1 MDINEAI
8 KLRHSVRAYTAQPL
22 SDEEKSIL
30 HSSIADC
37 NAKGHLHLQLV
48 CNEPKAFR
56 SFLARYGKFSGVAN
70 YIAMVGPKG
79 DSLDERVGYFGER
92 LVLLAQTLGLN
103 TCWVGLTFKRV
114 DGAYTVGE
122 GEKLVCLVALGHG
135 ATQGVQH
142 RCKREAQVSR
152 NLSRAATAPEW
163 FERGVASA
171 LLAPT
176 ALNQQKFTFTL
187 LPDGRTVRA
196 EAGRGFYTKVDLG
209 IAKYHFEAGAGVSN
223 FGWEE

>member
-8 KLRHSVRAYTAQPL
+8 KLRHSVRAYTPQPL

-30 HSSIADC
+30 QSCIADC
-37 NAKGHLHLQLV
+37 NAKGHLRLQLV
-48 CNEPKAFR
+48 CNEPRAFKC
-56 SFLARYGKFSGVAN
+56 FLARYGKFSSVAN

-79 DSLDERVGYFGER
+79 DGLDERVGYYGER
-92 LVLLAQTLGLN
+92 LALLAQTLGLN
-103 TCWVGLTFKRV
+103 TCWVGLSYKKV
-114 DGAYTVGE
+114 DGAYTVGS
-122 GEKLVCLVALGHG
+122 GNKLVCVLAIGHG

-142 RCKREAQVSR
+142 RCKAASQVSR
-152 NLSRAATAPEW
+152 NMCAGGQPEW
-163 FERGVASA
+163 FERGVESA

-187 LPDGRTVRA
+187 LSDGRTVRA

-209 IAKYHFEAGAGVSN
+209 IAKYHFEAGAGVSS
-223 FGWEE
+223 FDWEQ